1 MRPKQTEAKVPSEE
15 MRKRAREWLYNA
27 DHPNECASQ
36 GEVDDLATLL
46 DEVRASE
53 REACARVCDRRFM
66 ALIPTDDE
74 LEHDRGLEAKYLAE
88 RIRARAQ
95 VSGESPK

>member
-1 MRPKQTEAKVPSEE
+1 MRPKQTETKVPSEE

-46 DEVRASE
+46 DEVRTDALSDAAAVLIE
-53 REACARVCDRRFM
+53 EQSRGGRVMDFDNAVNAPAM
-66 ALIPTDDE
+66 A
-74 LEHDRGLEAKYLAE
+74 A
-88 RIRARAQ
+88 RIRALGLR
-95 VSGESPK
+95 